1 MFISHGIVYSLIGEK
16 IIKLMGFIKNDYLL
30 EITTFIIIF
39 IVDLIIAGI
48 IHYVAEN
55 KMYDKLTGFIIND
68 KKQLRGEVVNE
79 KNK

>member
-1 MFISHGIVYSLIGEK
+1 MYSLIGEK

-55 KMYDKLTGFIIND
+55 KMYDKLTSFIINN
-68 KKQLRGEVVNE
+68 KKQLGGEVVNE